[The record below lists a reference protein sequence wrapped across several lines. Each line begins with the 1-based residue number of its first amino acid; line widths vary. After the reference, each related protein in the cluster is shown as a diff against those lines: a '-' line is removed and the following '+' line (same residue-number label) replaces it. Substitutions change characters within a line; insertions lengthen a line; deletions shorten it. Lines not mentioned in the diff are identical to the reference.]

1 MDENKTTLG
10 SLLKH
15 TDLLIAVGVL
25 GTLLVMIVPMPA
37 PVMDVLLVG
46 SITLSVIVLLV
57 AVYSGRPLEFSVFPT
72 ILLFTTLFRLS
83 LNVASTRLILLNGH
97 QGTAAAGHVIE
108 TFGSFVVGGNYI
120 VGLVVFTLLIVINF
134 VVITKGSGRV
144 AEVAARFILDAMP
157 GKQMSID
164 ADLNA
169 GLINE
174 TQARERRSKIEQEA
188 DFYGA
193 MDGASKFVR
202 GDAIAGIIITVINI
216 IGGFSIGVFQKGL
229 DLGKAAEVYT
239 LMTIGDGLVTQIPS
253 LIVSTAAGI
262 VVTRA
267 ASGNNLSK
275 EVAKQLFF
283 QSRALGATAGILVL
297 MALMPGLPTLPFLFL
312 AVVCGAIALSV
323 SRKEKAEAQAKQV
336 EERKKEEAEASETN
350 VPPEVDTLE
359 LQVGYGIVNLVESE
373 GRGELVDRIY
383 QIRKEFAKEL
393 GIIVPKVRIKDN
405 LELQPAQYSIL
416 IKGVSVGGGEILSG
430 YLLAMDPG
438 NIQETIPGIETKEP
452 VFGLPA
458 LWIPEKDRE
467 KAQMAGYTVVDA
479 STIVAT
485 HLSEVIRRYSQELI
499 GRQELQALI
508 DNLAKSHPKVVEEA
522 IGTNAFNL
530 GAVLKVCK
538 GLLKEQVPIRD
549 LRTILETLAN
559 YASTTKDTEQLVEY
573 VRAALART
581 ITSRLTH
588 GSGALEVMTMSPG
601 TEEQLIRAYQRQEG
615 GGATLNLEP
624 SYFEKLIK
632 ALNRTLE
639 TTVFNSGTPVLLC
652 RPMIRGL
659 LKKAIERFVPNLQ
672 VVSANDISPDASV
685 KIIAS
690 VEA

>member
-1 MDENKTTLG
+1 MDDKKG
-10 SLLKH
+10 SIWNIFKQ

-37 PVMDVLLVG
+37 AIMDVLLVG

-97 QGTAAAGHVIE
+97 LGTGAAGHVIE
-108 TFGSFVVGGNYI
+108 TFGKFVVGGNYV

-174 TQARERRSKIEQEA
+174 QQARERRSKIEQEA

-202 GDAIAGIIITVINI
+202 GDAIAGIVITIINI
-216 IGGFSIGVFQKGL
+216 IGGFAIGVLQK
-229 DLGKAAEVYT
+229 DLALAKAAEIYT

-275 EVAKQLFF
+275 EVAKQLFT
-283 QSRALGATAGILVL
+283 QARALGATSGILVL
-297 MALMPGLPTLPFLFL
+297 MAFMPGLPAMPFLFL
-312 AVVCGAIALSV
+312 GAICGGIAWTV
-323 SRKEKAEAQAKQV
+323 NKKDQAEIVKKQEEEKKQV
-336 EERKKEEAEASETN
+336 EIQASETN

-373 GRGELVDRIY
+373 GKGELVDRIY

-416 IKGVSVGGGEILSG
+416 IKGVSVGGGELLSG
-430 YLLAMDPG
+430 YVLAMDPG
-438 NIQETIPGIETKEP
+438 SVETQITGIETHEP

-485 HLSEVIRRYSQELI
+485 HLTELIRRNAQELI
-499 GRQELQALI
+499 GRQELQTLI
-508 DNLAKSHPKVVEEA
+508 DNLGKSHPKVVEEA
-522 IGTNAFNL
+522 IGATAFNL

-559 YASTTKDTEQLVEY
+559 YASVTKDTDQLVEH
-573 VRAALART
+573 VRAALSRT
-581 ITSRLTH
+581 ITSRLSNGT
-588 GSGALEVMTMSPG
+588 GALEVMTMSPS
-601 TEEQLIRAYQRQEG
+601 TEEQILRAYQRQEN

-624 SYFEKLIK
+624 GYFERLIK
-632 ALNRTLE
+632 AFNKTLE

-659 LKKAIERFVPNLQ
+659 LKRAIERFVPNLQ
-672 VVSANDISPDASV
+672 IVSANDISPDASV